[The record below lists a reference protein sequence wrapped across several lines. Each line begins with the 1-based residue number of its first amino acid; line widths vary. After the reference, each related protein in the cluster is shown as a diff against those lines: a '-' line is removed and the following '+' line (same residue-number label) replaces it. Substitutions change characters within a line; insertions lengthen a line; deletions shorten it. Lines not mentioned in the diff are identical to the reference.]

1 MDRLKTILIA
11 LSLPALLA
19 ASSVHAGEGT
29 DVAWL
34 MSYYYNRTP
43 TDCGAGRPLDQ
54 CSGLRLRGTDSG
66 QAFEPWDPS
75 PNSVKSGGVSM
86 SFLRKDVKYK
96 DLGLKKTN
104 GFVLKPN
111 DFISQNENKIS
122 TLCFF
127 PLDAWTDYRT
137 NAGCSEN
144 SNTTNYVEK
153 ICQDAGVK
161 TAEQW
166 LADYR
171 RVNNDHQKQCG
182 FEIKDRA
189 DDAESFW
196 QGVRARQ
203 MVQNDRDAMETQS
216 EIRVPPWGAEEDAQ
230 LPVLAFIY
238 TPNPG
243 LPSGLEKARGDQKR
257 YFQKTGKW
265 VPVIRADLPA
275 ANNVDARFTYNEG
288 DQHRDAPP
296 PKVDNECKSYIASAT
311 WLQRDD
317 PFIKGQPWSLQVTPT
332 ECGRNMTKQQQAA
345 AYAELFS
352 KYGKDKQWNPD
363 NGSMDQQL
371 VCHLEW
377 SGNDKGKKIYTR
389 DKHFWN
395 LEPARPAVSWDEV
408 FKQGC
413 NPY

>member
-111 DFISQNENKIS
+111 DFISQNEKKIS

-216 EIRVPPWGAEEDAQ
+216 EIRVPPWGGAEEVAQ

-257 YFQKTGKW
+257 YFQKTVNGSLLSG
-265 VPVIRADLPA
+265 PTCQQQTMSTPASPTTRVINTETPQPLKSTTNARATLPA
-275 ANNVDARFTYNEG
+275 P
-288 DQHRDAPP
+288 H
-296 PKVDNECKSYIASAT
+296 
-311 WLQRDD
+311 
-317 PFIKGQPWSLQVTPT
+317 
-332 ECGRNMTKQQQAA
+332 
-345 AYAELFS
+345 
-352 KYGKDKQWNPD
+352 
-363 NGSMDQQL
+363 
-371 VCHLEW
+371 
-377 SGNDKGKKIYTR
+377 
-389 DKHFWN
+389 
-395 LEPARPAVSWDEV
+395 
-408 FKQGC
+408 GC
-413 NPY
+413 NETTRLSKANPGRCKLRPPNAAGI

>member
-111 DFISQNENKIS
+111 DFISQNEKKIS

-216 EIRVPPWGAEEDAQ
+216 EIRVPPWG
-230 LPVLAFIY
+230 
-238 TPNPG
+238 G
-243 LPSGLEKARGDQKR
+243 QKR
-257 YFQKTGKW
+257 T
-265 VPVIRADLPA
+265 R
-275 ANNVDARFTYNEG
+275 
-288 DQHRDAPP
+288 
-296 PKVDNECKSYIASAT
+296 SYRSWPSST
-311 WLQRDD
+311 RPTLGCRPGWKK
-317 PFIKGQPWSLQVTPT
+317 PGVT
-332 ECGRNMTKQQQAA
+332 RNGTFRK
-345 AYAELFS
+345 
-352 KYGKDKQWNPD
+352 
-363 NGSMDQQL
+363 
-371 VCHLEW
+371 
-377 SGNDKGKKIYTR
+377 R
-389 DKHFWN
+389 
-395 LEPARPAVSWDEV
+395 
-408 FKQGC
+408 
-413 NPY
+413 